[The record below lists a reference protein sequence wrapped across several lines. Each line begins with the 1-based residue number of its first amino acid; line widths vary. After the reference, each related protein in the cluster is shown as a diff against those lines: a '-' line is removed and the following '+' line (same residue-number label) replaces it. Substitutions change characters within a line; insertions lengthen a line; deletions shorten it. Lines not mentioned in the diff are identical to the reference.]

1 MKMIY
6 TNENRFLVAN
16 AKNILESNGI
26 NVIIKNEFASSAM
39 GEISAFDS
47 WVEIWVIDDSDY
59 ERAFTIIESSLS
71 KQDAI
76 EWQCGQCAEN
86 NDASFELCWN
96 CQKEKNITKLF

>member
-1 MKMIY
+1 MIY

-76 EWQCGQCAEN
+76 EWRCGQCAEN

-96 CQKEKNITKLF
+96 CQKENS